1 MDLFELIWDASQ
13 GNQIARLRSEVDKL
27 KREQPLDVDPL
38 RQAMHEL
45 RQTNGE
51 LKLYVATLFRILE
64 MKGIIAREDLA
75 RLVDQIDE
83 EDGRRD
89 NSYSGDALP

>member
-13 GNQIARLRSEVDKL
+13 SNRIAELRSEVGKL
-27 KREQPLDVDPL
+27 KRQQPRDADPL
-38 RQAMHEL
+38 RQELHEL
-45 RQTNGE
+45 RRANGE

-64 MKGIIAREDLA
+64 MKGIIAREELA